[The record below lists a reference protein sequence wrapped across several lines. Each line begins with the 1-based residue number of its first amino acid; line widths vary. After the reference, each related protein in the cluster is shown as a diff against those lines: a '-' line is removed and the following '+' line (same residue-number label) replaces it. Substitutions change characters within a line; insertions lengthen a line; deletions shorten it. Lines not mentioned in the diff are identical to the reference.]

1 MSGTVKLAD
10 YLLTRLHQLGV
21 RSIHGV
27 PGDYNLTLLDHVEP
41 AGIHWVGNSNELGA
55 GYAADGYARIKGIGA
70 LITTFGVGELSA
82 INAIAGAYCERAP
95 VVHVVGTPGRPTQE
109 ARLKVHHTFGDGE
122 YGRFAQMYAHV
133 TVAQASLWDAQS
145 APEQIDAVLKQ
156 CVLQSRPVYIQVPV
170 DLVDAP
176 VDAGR
181 LTSEPLSLGTVSTA
195 ATPSQDL
202 ALSVTLEKIK
212 SAKQPMILV
221 DGETRALRITEDV
234 QGIVQTTKWPTF
246 VTNFSKGLVD
256 ETAPNV
262 HGVYRGSYD
271 PKAKAFVDSCDLVLC
286 FGPHFTTTNSA
297 QSSGIPPKTA
307 TISFTDNEIH
317 IGEQIYRDVP
327 VNSAVFRLRKE
338 LSVLDLTPPSNLPD
352 FRSEDNNTTISLASL
367 SSDQTIT
374 QNKMWRVFSDFLRP
388 GDIVMGETGTAS
400 YGIQELRL
408 ASDSRAFAAVTWLS
422 IGYMLPA
429 AQGAALAQRELIASG
444 GTGGT
449 SMSNSSQFSHGG
461 RTILFIGDGSFQM
474 TVQELGTIIR
484 EDLEVIVFLLNN
496 DGYTIERAIHGLHQ
510 KYNDVAPWR
519 YLQAPEFLGANA
531 PVFTARVKTWGDLQG
546 VFAAEALTSGK
557 GLRMVEIM
565 LDREDVL
572 EGPLLDL
579 LEQEKKAV
587 AAQVKGTAV
596 ALES

>member
-1 MSGTVKLAD
+1 MAGTVKLAD

-41 AGIHWVGNSNELGA
+41 VGIHWVGNSNELGA

-95 VVHVVGTPGRPTQE
+95 VVHVVGTPDRPTQE

-122 YGRFAQMYAHV
+122 YGRFAQMYAHI

-145 APEQIDAVLKQ
+145 APEQIDSVLKQ
-156 CVLQSRPVYIQVPV
+156 CVLHSRPVYIQVPV
-170 DLVDAP
+170 DLVDVP

-202 ALSVTLEKIK
+202 ALSVVLERVK

-221 DGETRALRITEDV
+221 DGETRALRITDDV
-234 QGIVQTTKWPTF
+234 QSIVQTTKWPTF

-256 ETAPNV
+256 ETLPNV
-262 HGVYRGSYD
+262 HGVYLGSYD
-271 PKAKAFVDSCDLVLC
+271 QKAKAFVDSCDLVLC
-286 FGPHFTTTNSA
+286 FGPHFTTTNSV
-297 QSSGIPPKTA
+297 QTSGIPPTAA

-317 IGEQIYRDVP
+317 VGEQIYRDVP
-327 VNSAVFRLRKE
+327 INSAVFQLRKE
-338 LSVLDLTPPSNLPD
+338 LSVLNLQPFTTPSSD
-352 FRSEDNNTTISLASL
+352 FHSEDNNTISLASL
-367 SSDQTIT
+367 PTDQTIT
-374 QNKMWRVFSDFLRP
+374 QGKMWRVFSDFLRP

-408 ASDSRAFAAVTWLS
+408 ASHSRAFAAVTWLS

-429 AQGAALAQRELIASG
+429 AQGVALAQRELVAS
-444 GTGGT
+444 
-449 SMSNSSQFSHGG
+449 SAYHGLSRA

-484 EDLEVIVFLLNN
+484 EDLDVIVFLLNN

-510 KYNDVAPWR
+510 KYNDVARWR
-519 YLQAPEFLGANA
+519 YLQAPQFLGADA
-531 PVFTARVKTWGDLQG
+531 GVFTARVKTWGDLQG
-546 VFAAEALTSGK
+546 VFATEEFTSGK

-579 LEQEKKAV
+579 LLKEKKAV
-587 AAQVKGTAV
+587 AARVNGTAAQVKGTSV
-596 ALES
+596 H